1 MKREIPPPSL
11 DKLSIILKKALFTLA
26 QNKYQ
31 SSCLDIRPCL
41 FLSLVS
47 ASSEHS
53 SPRLGK
59 AFGHLRPL
67 TRPRPPALGGEVGRV
82 STINCLVWFPLSL
95 GK

>member
-1 MKREIPPPSL
+1 MKREIPLLSL
-11 DKLSIILKKALFTLA
+11 DNLSIILKKALTLA

-53 SPRLGK
+53 SPGLGK

-67 TRPRPPALGGEVGRV
+67 TGPRPPALGGEVERV
-82 STINCLVWFPLSL
+82 STINCLLWFPLSL

>member
-1 MKREIPPPSL
+1 MKSEIPLPSL
-11 DKLSIILKKALFTLA
+11 DNLSIILKKALTLA
-26 QNKYQ
+26 QKKYQ

-59 AFGHLRPL
+59 ALGHLRPL
-67 TRPRPPALGGEVGRV
+67 TRPRPPALGGGVGRV
-82 STINCLVWFPLSL
+82 SIISHLLWFPLSF